1 MLSGTNGSRRKKTF
15 TYASISWRRGQEK
28 VKSRGRSITHGS
40 IWTLLFEL
48 KSLSHFIIIIIILVF
63 CFLEKLIAHALI
75 IIAGVTNK
83 NNILNQSG

>member
-1 MLSGTNGSRRKKTF
+1 M
-15 TYASISWRRGQEK
+15 
-28 VKSRGRSITHGS
+28 KSRGRSVTHGS

-48 KSLSHFIIIIIILVF
+48 KSLSHFIIIIIILGFF

>member
-1 MLSGTNGSRRKKTF
+1 M
-15 TYASISWRRGQEK
+15 
-28 VKSRGRSITHGS
+28 KSRGRSVTHGS

-63 CFLEKLIAHALI
+63 CFLEKVIAHALI
-75 IIAGVTNK
+75 IISGVTNK

>member
-1 MLSGTNGSRRKKTF
+1 M
-15 TYASISWRRGQEK
+15 
-28 VKSRGRSITHGS
+28 KSRGRSVTHGS